1 MELLATEDR
10 SIGGREMQVVKKSV
24 SADRGGEVNATSL
37 AGASLVLAGVV
48 GVVVGLATSI
58 FYPALVQSGS
68 GAFGL
73 GGVILTLHHLLVMAG
88 VAALARSNVGGSGW
102 FSKSAFLVAILGFC
116 LQSVAEAALRI
127 NFSFGN
133 VLFGIAA
140 PAIAVGMIL
149 VGIAIYRERAW
160 SGWHRY
166 AALACGLYV
175 PAVLIP
181 SFALANGLSLLAL
194 TGWSVCYLALGLA
207 AREETSLRSITT
219 GIGK

>member
-1 MELLATEDR
+1 
-10 SIGGREMQVVKKSV
+10 
-24 SADRGGEVNATSL
+24 
-37 AGASLVLAGVV
+37 
-48 GVVVGLATSI
+48 
-58 FYPALVQSGS
+58 
-68 GAFGL
+68 
-73 GGVILTLHHLLVMAG
+73 MAG
-88 VAALARSNVGGSGW
+88 VAALARSNAGGSGW
-102 FSKSAFLVAILGFC
+102 FSTSAFLVAILGFC

-127 NFSFGN
+127 NFGFGN
-133 VLFGIAA
+133 TLFGIAA

-181 SFALANGLSLLAL
+181 SFALAKGLPLLAL

-207 AREETSLRSITT
+207 ARGEASLRSVASGT
-219 GIGK
+219 GK